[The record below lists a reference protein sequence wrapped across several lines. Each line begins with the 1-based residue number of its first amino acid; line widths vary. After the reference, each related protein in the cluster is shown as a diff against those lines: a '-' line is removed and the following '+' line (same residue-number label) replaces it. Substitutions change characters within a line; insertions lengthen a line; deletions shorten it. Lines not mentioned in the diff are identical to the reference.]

1 MNCEILSVGTEL
13 LMGQIV
19 NTDARYLAERM
30 SELGIDVYHITTV
43 GDNMERLKDALCV
56 AIARSDLVI
65 TTGGLGPTEDDLTK
79 EALAELLGLSMVTDP
94 AEKQA
99 LLDSAAKHGH
109 ELPEISFKQV
119 DFPEGARIL
128 PNHVG
133 TAPGCIVDIAADGKL
148 KQVCVLPGPY
158 KELVTMYDRELHPYL
173 TRARERRIESRFI
186 KIFGMGET
194 QVQTE
199 LWDLFHITNPTLAL
213 YCGEGEVTARI
224 TVSCGMD
231 ENPNRQLDPLEREI
245 RDRLGSAVYAEGRD
259 ATLQETVFDLLV
271 QRGKMLALAE
281 SCTGGM
287 LGSLL
292 TEMSG
297 ASRAL
302 LEGHITY
309 NDKAKIRV
317 LGVSNDT
324 LAAYGAVSAQSASEM
339 AAGAMIVSD
348 ADYALSIT
356 GIAGP
361 DGGTT
366 LKPVGTVYIGLA
378 GRNGVTSKYFMF
390 DGMDR
395 NRVRL
400 LSCKH
405 ALNMLRLKLLNQD
418 G

>member
-1 MNCEILSVGTEL
+1 MNCEIVSVGTEL

-30 SELGIDVYHITTV
+30 SELGIDVFHITTV
-43 GDNMERLKDALCV
+43 GDNMERVQEALRT
-56 AIARSDLVI
+56 ALSRSDLVI

-79 EALAELLGLSMVTDP
+79 EAVAELLGLPMKTDP
-94 AEKQA
+94 PSRAA
-99 LLDSAAKHGH
+99 LEASAIRHNY
-109 ELPEISFKQV
+109 ELPEISLKQA

-128 PNHVG
+128 PNRVG
-133 TAPGCIVDIAADGKL
+133 TAPGCIVEVDKKAIA
-148 KQVCVLPGPY
+148 VLPGPPR
-158 KELVTMYDRELHPYL
+158 EMVDMYEHALLPYL
-173 TRARERRIESRFI
+173 MRGRDAKIESRFLR
-186 KIFGMGET
+186 IFGMGET
-194 QVQTE
+194 QVQSE
-199 LWDLFHITNPTLAL
+199 LWDLFHIENPTLAL
-213 YCGEGEVTARI
+213 YCGDGEVTARI
-224 TVSCGMD
+224 TVSCGATD
-231 ENPNRQLDPLEREI
+231 DPKKLLDPLDNEI
-245 RDRLGSAVYAEGRD
+245 RQRLGAAVYAEGRNQS
-259 ATLQETVFDLLV
+259 LQETVFNLMI
-271 QRGKMLALAE
+271 QKGKMLALAE

-324 LAAYGAVSAQSASEM
+324 LAAYGAVSAQCASEM
-339 AAGAMIVSD
+339 AAGALIVSD

-361 DGGTT
+361 DGGTSQ
-366 LKPVGTVYIGLA
+366 KPVGTCYIGLA
-378 GRNGVTSKYFMF
+378 DRKGVTSKYFMF

-400 LSCKH
+400 MACKH
-405 ALNMLRLKLLNQD
+405 ALNLLRLKLLDQN